1 MRQYL
6 FGMRMSDQMMPLKIR
21 YFQKNLKDHVSAL
34 LRTTISEEMTQT
46 LQHQSVLV
54 EISYHEDGSVQ
65 NILLSPDSHEDLAD
79 LIKDLEWKS
88 ITSPVQFGLSFKVV
102 RIRIAVDSQSRV
114 NVSLDSL

>member
-34 LRTTISEEMTQT
+34 LRTTISEEMTRT
-46 LQHQSVLV
+46 LQDQSALL
-54 EISYHEDGSVQ
+54 EIYYHEDGSVQ
-65 NILLSPDSHEDLAD
+65 NILLSPDSQGDLAN

-88 ITSPVQFGLSFKVV
+88 LSSPVIFGLSFKVV
-102 RIRIAVDSQSRV
+102 KIRIAVDSQTRINV
-114 NVSLDSL
+114 NLSSL

>member
-54 EISYHEDGSVQ
+54 DISYLEDGNVQ
-65 NILLSPDSHEDLAD
+65 NILLSPVSHGDLAD